1 MEFLVGAFRIK
12 EPDSY
17 SHCLFETDS
26 VNWIFVQFVQLKEYL
41 ENASKLVQTVP
52 FSFCFLLFN
61 VTYKTGRDW
70 KIPFKNCFSTE
81 GLLFEKFSMSPKII
95 CKFNLY

>member
-41 ENASKLVQTVP
+41 ENASKLLQTVP
-52 FSFCFLLFN
+52 FFL
-61 VTYKTGRDW
+61 TYKRGRDW
-70 KIPFKNCFSTE
+70 KVPFKICFSTV